1 MLKNLQIRS
10 KLVAI
15 LILPLLA
22 LAVLASNQAVSRIS
36 ASGAADRLARI
47 TQFGAVSITDLVD
60 ALQRERAVTN
70 WYVASGH
77 RRNFGTMIADR
88 VLVNE
93 AAHALEASVRQVD
106 LRDYSPQLRADLTSA
121 RQELNELIASGGQ
134 RARLED
140 QEATVG
146 GVSRIYDPLIAKLLD
161 AIATVGDQESG
172 SRPLARNLVAFVAL
186 ARAKEASSQAQ
197 SLLLGVLTKRSF
209 SSDQYPRLA
218 ALDGRR
224 DAWLDQFQAAATPR
238 QRTLYLHTVSGRD
251 IDRAGRIEQQ
261 LLAARGVPASLTPE
275 QWFFPTSA
283 RADLLHQ
290 FELGLK
296 DDVLAAATA
305 SRSDA
310 QRQASIVTITMA
322 LVLGLGVGLSL
333 LQARSMARPLLVLE
347 RAALRVADEQL
358 PGVVERLQD
367 AGEDVDLAEVTRE
380 ATAPVPIRS
389 RDEIGRLAE
398 AFNAVHRVAVR
409 VAVEQAALRRSIGD
423 IFLNLARRSQVLVD
437 RQLELID
444 ELEREADDDSLEQLF
459 RLDHL
464 ATRMRRNAENL
475 IVLSGGAVAGRRLTQ
490 PARLLDVVRGAM
502 SEVEDYQR
510 VELLPIDEVAVTGHA
525 VADVVHL
532 LAELIENATTFSPP
546 GTQVQIAG
554 QRAAGGYVLEI
565 EDRGL
570 GMSDEELLEANERL
584 ANPPTI
590 DFAVARVLGLYVVG
604 RLAQRHAIK
613 VQLRHSWYG
622 GVTALCLLPSALL
635 IGAEAGW
642 RREEAQELVP
652 AQPPPDL
659 PAGDLPVSE
668 QVLTDWFETTSPGG
682 AHLPLRRHAPQD
694 AKQPAYQAP
703 VVAEPA
709 PAAPEQEPWMEVT
722 QLPEPAEPQGLEL
735 LERPGPPGSPGSP
748 GPPGL
753 PPPNGL
759 PRRVPRTNMAA
770 GIAEQW
776 LSGGSTGMTRSP
788 EQIRSMLSTFR
799 SGLERGRRVAA
810 GDGFGNGDG
819 FGGGDAGLA
828 GPQSFDDLD
837 GMGER

>member
-15 LILPLLA
+15 LVLPLLA
-22 LAVLASNQAVSRIS
+22 LAVLASNQAISRIS
-36 ASGAADRLARI
+36 ASMSAERLARI
-47 TQFGAVSITDLVD
+47 TQFGAVSLTDLVD

-106 LRDYSPQLRADLTSA
+106 LHDYSPRLQADLASA
-121 RQELNELIASGGQ
+121 RQQLSELITAGGQ
-134 RARLED
+134 RARLETED
-140 QEATVG
+140 TTVSD
-146 GVSRIYDPLIAKLLD
+146 VSRIYDPLIAKLLD
-161 AIATVGDQESG
+161 AVGDVGDQEST
-172 SRPLARNLVAFVAL
+172 SRQLTRNLAAFVAL

-197 SLLLGVLTKRSF
+197 SLLLGVLTRGAF
-209 SSDQYPRLA
+209 GTDQYHQLA
-218 ALDGRR
+218 ALDGRMS
-224 DAWLDQFQAAATPR
+224 AWLEQFQAAATAR
-238 QRTLYLHTVSGRD
+238 QRARYEQTVSGRD
-251 IDRAGRIEQQ
+251 IQRVNRIEQQ
-261 LLAARGVPASLTPE
+261 LLAARDVPDGLTPQ

-296 DDVLAAATA
+296 DDVLASATV
-305 SRSDA
+305 SKVEA
-310 QRQASIVTITMA
+310 QQEATLVTVVMA
-322 LVLGLGVGLSL
+322 LVLALGIGLSL
-333 LQARSMARPLLVLE
+333 LQARSMARPLVVLE
-347 RAALRVADEQL
+347 RAALEVADEQL
-358 PGVVERLQD
+358 PGVVERLQE
-367 AGEDVDLAEVTRE
+367 AAEDVDLAAVTLQ
-380 ATAPVPIRS
+380 AAAPVPIRS

-444 ELEREADDDSLEQLF
+444 QLEQEADDDSLEQLF

-475 IVLSGGAVAGRRLTQ
+475 IVLSGGAVTGRRLTQ
-490 PARLLDVVRGAM
+490 PARLLDVIRGAM

-532 LAELIENATTFSPP
+532 LAELIENATSFSPP

-554 QRAAGGYVLEI
+554 QQAAGGYVLEI

-570 GMSDEELLEANERL
+570 GMTDDELLEANERL
-584 ANPPTI
+584 ANPPAI

-604 RLAQRHAIK
+604 RLGQRHSIK

-622 GVTALCLLPSALL
+622 GVTALV
-635 IGAEAGW
+635 
-642 RREEAQELVP
+642 LVP
-652 AQPPPDL
+652 NSLISHPEVQWRPRSEPAEQAPAERTPPQLVPPAPAHDL
-659 PAGDLPVSE
+659 PAPDQPLSE
-668 QVLTDWFETTSPGG
+668 QTLSDWFQAGSPGG
-682 AHLPLRRHAPQD
+682 AHLPLRRHAPQGVP
-694 AKQPAYQAP
+694 KPALTGPMVTEPP
-703 VVAEPA
+703 VAPA
-709 PAAPEQEPWMEVT
+709 PLEEP
-722 QLPEPAEPQGLEL
+722 PDD
-735 LERPGPPGSPGSP
+735 
-748 GPPGL
+748 
-753 PPPNGL
+753 GL
-759 PRRVPRTNMAA
+759 PRRVPRMNLAP
-770 GIAEQW
+770 GIAEEW
-776 LSGGSTGMTRSP
+776 PTGDSPGPTRSP
-788 EQIRSMLSTFR
+788 EQIRAMLSTYR
-799 SGLERGRRVAA
+799 SGLERGRRAAA
-810 GDGFGNGDG
+810 GSGDNGNGDG
-819 FGGGDAGLA
+819 GAEER
-828 GPQSFDDLD
+828 PRPFDDLD

>member
-22 LAVLASNQAVSRIS
+22 LAVLASDQAISRIS
-36 ASGAADRLARI
+36 TSVEADHLARI
-47 TQFGAVSITDLVD
+47 TQFGAVSLTDLVD

-106 LRDYSPQLRADLTSA
+106 LSDYSVQLQADLTSA
-121 RQELNELIASGGQ
+121 RRQLGDLIASGGQ
-134 RARLED
+134 RARLET
-140 QEATVG
+140 AVTTVSD
-146 GVSRIYDPLIAKLLD
+146 VSQVYDPLIARLID
-161 AIATVGDQESG
+161 AIATVGDEHTTNLS
-172 SRPLARNLVAFVAL
+172 LTRNLAAFVAL
-186 ARAKEASSQAQ
+186 ARAKEASSQGQ
-197 SLLLGVLTKRSF
+197 SLLLGVLTKGSF
-209 SSDQYPRLA
+209 GADQYHQLA
-218 ALDGRR
+218 ALDGRMG
-224 DAWLDQFQAAATPR
+224 AWLEQFRAAATSR
-238 QRTLYLHTVSGRD
+238 QRSLYDQTVSGRD
-251 IDRAGRIEQQ
+251 IDRINRIEQQ
-261 LLAARGVPASLTPE
+261 LLSARDVPSNLTPE

-296 DDVLAAATA
+296 DNVLAAATA
-305 SRSDA
+305 ARSEA
-310 QRQASIVTITMA
+310 QRQASIVTVTMA

-347 RAALRVADEQL
+347 RAALQVADEQL

-367 AGEDVDLAEVTRE
+367 AGEDVDLAEITRE

-490 PARLLDVVRGAM
+490 PARLVDVVRGAM

-532 LAELIENATTFSPP
+532 LAELIENATSFSPP

-570 GMSDEELLEANERL
+570 GMSDEELLEANGRL
-584 ANPPTI
+584 ANPPAI

-622 GVTALCLLPSALL
+622 GVTALALLPSSLL
-635 IGAEAGW
+635 TGPKAEW
-642 RREEAQELVP
+642 RRASGAVPELVP
-652 AQPPPDL
+652 PEPDHDL
-659 PAGDLPVSE
+659 PAPDLPVSE
-668 QVLTDWFETTSPGG
+668 QIVSDWFEAGSPGG
-682 AHLPLRRHAPQD
+682 AHLPLRRHAPQG
-694 AKQPAYQAP
+694 AVQPGY
-703 VVAEPA
+703 PA
-709 PAAPEQEPWMEVT
+709 PLVTEPPPSAPSQQWLGAQEPPGAPEPPGPPE
-722 QLPEPAEPQGLEL
+722 LPEPPEPPE
-735 LERPGPPGSPGSP
+735 
-748 GPPGL
+748 L
-753 PPPNGL
+753 PPPAGL
-759 PRRVPRTNMAA
+759 PRRVPRTNMAS
-770 GIAEQW
+770 GISEQW
-776 LSGGSTGMTRSP
+776 IPPERTSLTRSP
-788 EQIRSMLSTFR
+788 EQIRAMLSTYR
-799 SGLERGRRVAA
+799 SGLERGRRMAA
-810 GDGFGNGDG
+810 GENGGFNGAGRAGPAGQQPFDDFDGF
-819 FGGGDAGLA
+819 
-828 GPQSFDDLD
+828 D
-837 GMGER
+837 GMGEH

>member
-15 LILPLLA
+15 LVLPLLA

-36 ASGAADRLARI
+36 TRLEADRLARI
-47 TQFGAVSITDLVD
+47 TQFGAVSLTDVVD

-106 LRDYSPQLRADLTSA
+106 LRQYSPRLRADLASA
-121 RQELNELIASGGQ
+121 RRQLAALIASGGE
-134 RARLED
+134 RARLETAS
-140 QEATVG
+140 ATVSD
-146 GVSRIYDPLIAKLLD
+146 VSQVYDPLIAKLLD
-161 AIATVGDQESG
+161 AIGGVGDGDST
-172 SRPLARNLVAFVAL
+172 SRPLTRNLAAFVAL

-197 SLLLGVLTKRSF
+197 SLVLGVLTKGSF
-209 SSDQYPRLA
+209 GTDQYHQLA
-218 ALDGRR
+218 ALDGRM
-224 DAWLDQFQAAATPR
+224 DAWLEQFRAAATPR
-238 QRTLYLHTVSGRD
+238 QRNLYDQTVSGRD
-251 IDRAGRIEQQ
+251 IERVNRIEQQ
-261 LLAARGVPASLTPE
+261 LLGARGSAVPAGLTPQ

-305 SRSDA
+305 SRADA
-310 QRQASIVTITMA
+310 QRQATIVTVTMA

-333 LQARSMARPLLVLE
+333 LQARSMARPLVVLE
-347 RAALRVADEQL
+347 RAALKVADEQL
-358 PGVVERLQD
+358 PGVVERLQE
-367 AGEDVDLAEVTRE
+367 AGEDVDLEAVTR
-380 ATAPVPIRS
+380 AAAAPVPIRS

-398 AFNAVHRVAVR
+398 AFNAVHRVAVQ

-444 ELEREADDDSLEQLF
+444 QLEQEADDDSLEQLF
-459 RLDHL
+459 KLDHL

-475 IVLSGGAVAGRRLTQ
+475 IVLSGGAVAGHRLTQ
-490 PARLLDVVRGAM
+490 PARLVDVVRGAM

-510 VELLPIDEVAVTGHA
+510 VELLPIDEVAVAGHA

-532 LAELIENATTFSPP
+532 LAELIENATSFSPP

-554 QRAAGGYVLEI
+554 QQAAGGYVLEI

-584 ANPPTI
+584 ANPPAI

-604 RLAQRHAIK
+604 RLAQRHGIR

-622 GVTALCLLPSALL
+622 GVTALALLPSSLVTGPRSDWRPDRAETARALSAPEL
-635 IGAEAGW
+635 AE
-642 RREEAQELVP
+642 
-652 AQPPPDL
+652 DL
-659 PAGDLPVSE
+659 PARDLPVSE
-668 QVLTDWFETTSPGG
+668 QVVSGWFESGNPGG
-682 AHLPLRRHAPQD
+682 AHLPLRRHAPQSGP
-694 AKQPAYQAP
+694 QPALPVPPGPLVTEPPAPQPQPVELERLEQPPREQQQAP
-703 VVAEPA
+703 PPA
-709 PAAPEQEPWMEVT
+709 
-722 QLPEPAEPQGLEL
+722 
-735 LERPGPPGSPGSP
+735 
-748 GPPGL
+748 
-753 PPPNGL
+753 GL
-759 PRRVPRTNMAA
+759 PRRVPRGNLAPGISEHWPSTPPA
-770 GIAEQW
+770 GP
-776 LSGGSTGMTRSP
+776 SRSP
-788 EQIRSMLSTFR
+788 EQIRAMLSTYR
-799 SGLERGRRVAA
+799 SGLERGRRMAA
-810 GDGFGNGDG
+810 GSGGNGNG
-819 FGGGDAGLA
+819 QGHLGPA
-828 GPQSFDDLD
+828 GPQPFDDLD
-837 GMGER
+837 GMGEG

>member
-22 LAVLASNQAVSRIS
+22 LALLASNQAISRIS
-36 ASGAADRLARI
+36 ASASANRLARI
-47 TQFGAVSITDLVD
+47 TQFGAVSLTDLTD

-93 AAHALEASVRQVD
+93 AAHALEASVRQVN
-106 LRDYSPQLRADLTSA
+106 LRDYSPQLQAELASA
-121 RQELNELIASGGQ
+121 RQQLGELIAPGGQ
-134 RARLED
+134 RARMENP
-140 QEATVG
+140 ATGVG
-146 GVSRIYDPLIAKLLD
+146 DVGAVYDPLIAKLID
-161 AIATVGDQESG
+161 ALGTIGDEDST
-172 SRPLARNLVAFVAL
+172 SRPLTRNLAAFVAL

-197 SLLLGVLTKRSF
+197 SLLLGVLARRAF
-209 SSDQYPRLA
+209 SGDQQPDLA
-218 ALDGRR
+218 ALNGRR
-224 DAWLDQFQAAATPR
+224 GAWLEQFQAAATPA
-238 QRTLYLHTVSGRD
+238 QRRAYDQTVAGRD
-251 IDRAGRIEQQ
+251 IDRADRIEQQ
-261 LLAARGVPASLTPE
+261 LLTANGVPRGLTPE

-296 DDVLAAATA
+296 DDVLSAATA
-305 SRSDA
+305 SRTEA
-310 QRQASIVTITMA
+310 QRQATVVTLAMA
-322 LVLGLGVGLSL
+322 LVLALGVGLSL

-347 RAALRVADEQL
+347 RAALKVADEQL

-367 AGEDVDLAEVTRE
+367 ADEDVDLAEITRA

-423 IFLNLARRSQVLVD
+423 MFLNLARRSQVLVD

-475 IVLSGGAVAGRRLTQ
+475 IVLSGGAVAGHRLTQ
-490 PARLLDVVRGAM
+490 PAALLDVVRGAM

-532 LAELIENATTFSPP
+532 LAELIENATSFSPP

-604 RLAQRHAIK
+604 RLAQRHGIK

-622 GVTALCLLPSALL
+622 GVTALALLPTSLL
-635 IGAEAGW
+635 AGPQAEW
-642 RREEAQELVP
+642 RPSGDTQELAPPEP
-652 AQPPPDL
+652 AEPDR
-659 PAGDLPVSE
+659 PAHELPVSPK
-668 QVLTDWFETTSPGG
+668 VLSDWFQTASPGG
-682 AHLPLRRHAPQD
+682 AHLPLRRHAPQG
-694 AKQPAYQAP
+694 ARQPAYPAP
-703 VVAEPA
+703 MVTEVA
-709 PAAPEQEPWMEVT
+709 PAAPAPPPAQFDTAEAAEPMEPVEPR
-722 QLPEPAEPQGLEL
+722 QLPE
-735 LERPGPPGSPGSP
+735 
-748 GPPGL
+748 L
-753 PPPNGL
+753 PPPDGL
-759 PRRVPRTNMAA
+759 PRRVPRSNMA
-770 GIAEQW
+770 
-776 LSGGSTGMTRSP
+776 SGLTDQSRQAAPGGMTRSP
-788 EQIRSMLSTFR
+788 EQIRNMLSTYR
-799 SGLERGRRVAA
+799 SGLERGRRMAA
-810 GDGFGNGDG
+810 GDNN
-819 FGGGDAGLA
+819 GGGMAWPA
-828 GPQSFDDLD
+828 GPPFDDFD
-837 GMGER
+837 GSGERQ

>member
-22 LAVLASNQAVSRIS
+22 LAILASDQAISRIS
-36 ASGAADRLARI
+36 ASVSADRLARI
-47 TQFGAVSITDLVD
+47 TQFGAVSLTDLVD

-70 WYVASGH
+70 WYVAGGH

-106 LRDYSPQLRADLTSA
+106 LSNYSVPLQADLTSTR
-121 RQELNELIASGGQ
+121 RQLGDLIAPGGQ
-134 RARLED
+134 RARLETTASNVSD
-140 QEATVG
+140 VG
-146 GVSRIYDPLIAKLLD
+146 QVYDPLIAKLID
-161 AIATVGDQESG
+161 AIATVGDEDSTSQS
-172 SRPLARNLVAFVAL
+172 LTRNLAAFVAL
-186 ARAKEASSQAQ
+186 ARAKEASSQGQ
-197 SLLLGVLTKRSF
+197 SLLLGVLTKGSF
-209 SSDQYPRLA
+209 GADQYRQLA
-218 ALDGRR
+218 TLDGRMS
-224 DAWLDQFQAAATPR
+224 AWLEQFRAAATQP
-238 QRTLYLHTVSGRD
+238 QRNLYDQTVSGRD
-251 IDRAGRIEQQ
+251 IDRINRIEQQ
-261 LLAARGVPASLTPE
+261 LLAARGGGNDVPADLTPE

-296 DDVLAAATA
+296 DNVLAAATT

-310 QRQASIVTITMA
+310 QRQATVVTVAMA

-347 RAALRVADEQL
+347 RAALKVADEQL

-367 AGEDVDLAEVTRE
+367 ADEDVDLAEVTRA

-389 RDEIGRLAE
+389 RDEIGRLAD

-490 PARLLDVVRGAM
+490 PARLVDVVRGAM

-510 VELLPIDEVAVTGHA
+510 VELLPIDEIAVTGHA

-532 LAELIENATTFSPP
+532 LAELIENATSFSPP

-570 GMSDEELLEANERL
+570 GMSDDELLEANGRL
-584 ANPPTI
+584 ASPPAI

-622 GVTALCLLPSALL
+622 GVTALALLPSSLL
-635 IGAEAGW
+635 TGPQAPW
-642 RREEAQELVP
+642 RRAPSEAPELVAP
-652 AQPPPDL
+652 EPDHDL
-659 PAGDLPVSE
+659 PAPDLPVSA
-668 QVLTDWFETTSPGG
+668 QIVSDWFEAGSSGG
-682 AHLPLRRHAPQD
+682 AHLPLRRHAPQG
-694 AKQPAYQAP
+694 AVQPVYPAP
-703 VVAEPA
+703 LVTEPP
-709 PAAPEQEPWMEVT
+709 PAAPS
-722 QLPEPAEPQGLEL
+722 PESPRSPGAPESL
-735 LERPGPPGSPGSP
+735 GPPGPQ
-748 GPPGL
+748 GPPEL
-753 PPPNGL
+753 PPPAPSGL
-759 PRRVPRTNMAA
+759 PRRVPRINMAS
-770 GIAEQW
+770 GITDQW
-776 LSGGSTGMTRSP
+776 IPPEPSGLTRSP
-788 EQIRSMLSTFR
+788 EQIRAMLSTYR
-799 SGLERGRRVAA
+799 SGLERGRRMAA
-810 GDGFGNGDG
+810 GDSGNGG
-819 FGGGDAGLA
+819 A
-828 GPQSFDDLD
+828 GPVGQPPFDDLD
-837 GMGER
+837 GMGEH